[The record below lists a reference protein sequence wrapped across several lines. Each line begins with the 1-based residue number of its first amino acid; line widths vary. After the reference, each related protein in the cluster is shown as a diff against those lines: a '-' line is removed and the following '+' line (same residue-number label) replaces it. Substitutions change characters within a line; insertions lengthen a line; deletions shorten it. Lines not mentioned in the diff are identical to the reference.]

1 MRRIVGI
8 FVSLAILAVIY
19 WQIDLGGVLAAFS
32 NSHPGLL
39 VLGLALLV
47 PLTVLPAVRLTM
59 LMPKPGALRL
69 AESTRLVLLA
79 SVLNMVLPS
88 KMGDIAKAY
97 ALSDRCEVSGPL
109 SFSLVVFEKAWDM
122 AALLAWCA
130 LGLILI
136 PAKGVPYWGVTAL
149 VVGLLLVVLALTT
162 SPGLADRLFAMARWA
177 APAPMAATLDRLRQG
192 WAETLAFFWRAP
204 SRSTLMIGLS
214 IFIWFLHL
222 VQIWLFILALN
233 EWAPFVASLALAPL
247 AILIGLLPFTIAGI
261 GTRDAALIV
270 LFAPYLA
277 APAAAALGL
286 LCTLRYVVP
295 ALAGLPFLGSYL
307 ATARRLQQQKI

>member
-1 MRRIVGI
+1 MRRIVAI
-8 FVSLAILAVIY
+8 FVSFAILAVIY
-19 WQIDLGGVLAAFS
+19 WQIDLGGVLAAFADS
-32 NSHPGLL
+32 RPGLL
-39 VLGLALLV
+39 ALSLALLV
-47 PLTVLPAVRLTM
+47 PLTVLPAIRLTM

-97 ALSDRCEVSGPL
+97 ALSDRCEVSGSL
-109 SFSLVVFEKAWDM
+109 SVSLVVFEKAWDM

-136 PAKGVPYWGVTAL
+136 PAKGVPYWGLTAL
-149 VVGLLLVVLALTT
+149 VVSLLLVVLALTT
-162 SPGLADRLFAMARWA
+162 SPGLADRLFATARWV

-204 SRSTLMIGLS
+204 SRSAVMIGLS

-307 ATARRLQQQKI
+307 ATARRLQQPGS